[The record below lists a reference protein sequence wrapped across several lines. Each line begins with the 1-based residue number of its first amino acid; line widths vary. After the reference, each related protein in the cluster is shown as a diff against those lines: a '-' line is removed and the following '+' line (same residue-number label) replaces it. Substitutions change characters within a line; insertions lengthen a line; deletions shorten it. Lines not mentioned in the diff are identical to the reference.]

1 MQCRDSHVAHRGK
14 EVKQA
19 SPMILHPDTHTRAR
33 ARDYIC
39 TYMYKYLIT
48 TRPVAPS
55 TPTLGRLPRPRHS
68 QGPASEDLP
77 PTPTPLYKMGR
88 WVQPGKAD
96 RLGAPGPFL
105 QRSKSKPKPISLELQ
120 LLGLEPLRSEVLAS
134 PYPRSPPG
142 IMRCAPTASAALVLC
157 AATAGLLSVQGRPA
171 QPEPPRFA
179 SWDEM
184 NLLAHGLLQLGHGL
198 REHVERTR
206 GQLGALERR
215 MTACGNACQGPQGK
229 DAPSKDPEGRV
240 PDSEAASET
249 LQSLQVG
256 ALTRGNRAG
265 RDLKESA
272 CERMAGGGE
281 YGEVFTSLAF
291 SRRSSRLRT
300 ARSSNCSKRWLSSRN
315 T

>member
-134 PYPRSPPG
+134 PYPRSPPRNHALCSNRKRSPG
-142 IMRCAPTASAALVLC
+142 AVRSYRGAAERAGSPCTTRTAALRVL
-157 AATAGLLSVQGRPA
+157 G
-171 QPEPPRFA
+171 
-179 SWDEM
+179 
-184 NLLAHGLLQLGHGL
+184 
-198 REHVERTR
+198 
-206 GQLGALERR
+206 
-215 MTACGNACQGPQGK
+215 
-229 DAPSKDPEGRV
+229 
-240 PDSEAASET
+240 
-249 LQSLQVG
+249 
-256 ALTRGNRAG
+256 
-265 RDLKESA
+265 
-272 CERMAGGGE
+272 
-281 YGEVFTSLAF
+281 
-291 SRRSSRLRT
+291 
-300 ARSSNCSKRWLSSRN
+300 
-315 T
+315 